1 MRSGPLGAHCR
12 LRAALGCAPQPAK
25 QEPLDGRHRT
35 RTLAGP
41 PSFRSLVTGEKG
53 DRERRIWE
61 LGFCPS
67 LSVGAS
73 SDARMIGAIHQIGRL
88 RFAPRRAA
96 AADYSAQWAA
106 ELHRAIAAN
115 VGHARL
121 LGLWAV
127 ELTRLARRRVGPS
140 LGWLWKT
147 WAKS

>member
-1 MRSGPLGAHCR
+1 LCRPRVRPPAGKAGAARRSSPHARTSSPDRHCR
-12 LRAALGCAPQPAK
+12 LCCRSACSSPERNGI
-25 QEPLDGRHRT
+25 GR
-35 RTLAGP
+35 G
-41 PSFRSLVTGEKG
+41 
-53 DRERRIWE
+53 IWE